1 MRNTYLRQSRGN
13 MVLREQTGEFYFY
26 NCRNCN
32 LPMMDKLERL
42 KGYCENCKPQLFINR
57 QSILDREA
65 RITEARKIRRHKNKE
80 KAIEKKLTSKSKLP
94 TIEKIKISK
103 PVQISSAHWIPRDK
117 GKSKSEIEMQERI
130 ERIVENAKRK
140 EK

>member
-32 LPMMDKLERL
+32 VPMMDEMERL
-42 KGYCENCKPQLFINR
+42 KGFCENCKPQLFVNR
-57 QSILDREA
+57 QNILDKETRRKERR
-65 RITEARKIRRHKNKE
+65 RIYRKVIIKKPPITKPKE
-80 KAIEKKLTSKSKLP
+80 P
-94 TIEKIKISK
+94 NIEKIYKPK
-103 PVQISSAHWIPRDK
+103 PVQIPSTHWIPRDK